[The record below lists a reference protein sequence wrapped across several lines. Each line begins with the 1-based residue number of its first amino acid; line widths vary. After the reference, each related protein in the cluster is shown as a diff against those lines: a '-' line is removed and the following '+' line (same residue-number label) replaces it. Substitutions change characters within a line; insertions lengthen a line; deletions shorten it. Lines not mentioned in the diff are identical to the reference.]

1 MVMFSENQPSS
12 QLEALLLQTAA
23 GDREAFASLYH
34 RTSPSVYGLALTY
47 VRSGPDAEDVTQDTF
62 VKVWD
67 NAPAYRPQG
76 KPLAWI
82 LTIAKNL
89 ALMCLRSREKSTQ
102 LPPEDWASLAM
113 DAPAVTPEDR
123 QVLKAALSTQNDFGN
138 RPEDTGGGRASDRDA
153 PRSVRTQAPGNRRPA
168 GAAPTHCPVQVP
180 SGAEKAENQTGRR
193 CRL

>member
-1 MVMFSENQPSS
+1 MVMFSETQPSS

-23 GDREAFASLYH
+23 GNREAFASLYH

-67 NAPAYRPQG
+67 NASSYRPQG

-89 ALMCLRSREKSTQ
+89 ALMCLRSRGEKH
-102 LPPEDWASLAM
+102 PAASGGLGIPGHGCPGRYSGG
-113 DAPAVTPEDR
+113 PAGSESRSIYPTP
-123 QVLKAALSTQNDFGN
+123 
-138 RPEDTGGGRASDRDA
+138 TGTADSPAS
-153 PRSVRTQAPGNRRPA
+153 RSVRTEAPGNRRPA
-168 GAAPTHCPVQVP
+168 WSCPLPTVLSKYHRGLKKLKIKLEGDAVY
-180 SGAEKAENQTGRR
+180 E
-193 CRL
+193 